1 MSPME
6 KKRYHVVRKNRAD
19 TRGLL
24 RGLVSAYLLYL
35 GWKLISGAGRDPSF
49 PPALGC
55 LAGGL
60 FAAAA
65 LAFGFYAW
73 RQYLSDRKAA
83 RLTPE
88 EEAEL
93 RREQEAP

>member
-1 MSPME
+1 ME
-6 KKRYHVVRKNRAD
+6 KKRYHMVRKNRAD
-19 TRGLL
+19 TRALL

-35 GWKLISGAGRDPSF
+35 GRKLMTGANRDPTFS
-49 PPALGC
+49 PVLGC

-65 LAFGFYAW
+65 LAFGFYTW
-73 RQYLSDRKAA
+73 RRYLSDREAA
-83 RLTPE
+83 LLTPE

-93 RREQEAP
+93 DREREEP